1 MATYLTQLLAGNQIQ
16 GDEHIEKVTNNQKK
30 NKKNSILNFA
40 KAKKRDLLGI

>member
-30 NKKNSILNFA
+30 KKNSILNFA
-40 KAKKRDLLGI
+40 KAEKCDLLGI